1 MSRFVIDDVMWNKL
15 KQLLPAPKGRHGKDD
30 RLFLEAV
37 CWVIRT
43 GAPWRDLPP
52 DYGNWK
58 SVYNRYNRW
67 VKREHFNRVFEILKK
82 DGDHE
87 WHMIDGTIIRAHQHA
102 AGARGGQELQ
112 ALGRSRGGFSS
123 KIHAKVDAF
132 GMPLAFIL
140 TPGQEHEIKTA
151 KELLGDEV
159 SEYLLADKAY
169 DCNDFRNELEARGT
183 EAVIPSRKN
192 RSVFIEH
199 DQQIY
204 KERNNVERFFN
215 RIKGFRRIAT
225 RYDKTAVMFL
235 GALTLVSI
243 LLWLKL

>member
-1 MSRFVIDDVMWNKL
+1 
-15 KQLLPAPKGRHGKDD
+15 
-30 RLFLEAV
+30 
-37 CWVIRT
+37 
-43 GAPWRDLPP
+43 
-52 DYGNWK
+52 
-58 SVYNRYNRW
+58 
-67 VKREHFNRVFEILKK
+67 
-82 DGDHE
+82 
-87 WHMIDGTIIRAHQHA
+87 MIDGSVIRAHQHA
-102 AGARGGQELQ
+102 AGARGGQESQ

-151 KELLGDEV
+151 KSLLGDEAC
-159 SEYLLADKAY
+159 EYLLADKAY
-169 DCNDFRNELEARGT
+169 DCNDFRDELERRGT

-192 RSVFIEH
+192 CSAPIEH
-199 DQQIY
+199 DRQIY
-204 KERNNVERFFN
+204 KERNHVERFFN

-235 GALTLVSI
+235 GALTLISI

>member
-1 MSRFVIDDVMWNKL
+1 
-15 KQLLPAPKGRHGKDD
+15 
-30 RLFLEAV
+30 
-37 CWVIRT
+37 
-43 GAPWRDLPP
+43 
-52 DYGNWK
+52 
-58 SVYNRYNRW
+58 
-67 VKREHFNRVFEILKK
+67 
-82 DGDHE
+82 
-87 WHMIDGTIIRAHQHA
+87 MIDGTIIRAHQHA